1 IKGTPHA
8 AAMVRRHILLVPFPA
23 QGHIN
28 PSIQFAKQLIQ
39 TGVEVTFVTSLYAH
53 RRMTKTT
60 GPPKDLNFA
69 TFFDG
74 YDDNFKRSDIDPKK
88 YVSEIKN
95 RGSQTL
101 REIIKTS
108 ANEGRPI
115 TCLVYNLLL
124 PWAAEVA
131 REVHIPAA
139 LLWIQPATVLHIYY
153 YYFHAGFDISVE
165 NCKDPS
171 WSIELPGLTLI
182 KSQDLPS
189 FILPSNSDKFNALQ
203 HFKEQFETLDEETN
217 PIVLVNSFDALEPEA
232 LKAIDKYNLIGIG
245 PLIPSAFLD
254 GKDPSDTSFGGDLFE
269 KSNAY
274 TEWLNSKPKSSVV
287 YVSFGSILSLSKRQM
302 EEIARGLLETYRPF
316 LWVVRA
322 KENGE
327 EEREEDKLSCMEEL
341 EQQGM
346 VVPWCSQLEVL
357 SHPSLGCFVTH
368 CGWNSTLE
376 SLVSG
381 VSVVAFPHWS
391 DQTTNAKMIEDVW
404 KTGVRVKPSGE
415 EIVEGGELKQ
425 CIEMVMGG
433 GEKGEEMRRNAQRWK
448 DLARGAVKE
457 GGSSNKNLKAFV
469 QEIREDGRLL

>member
-1 IKGTPHA
+1 
-8 AAMVRRHILLVPFPA
+8 MVHCHILLVTFPA

-28 PSIQFAKQLIQ
+28 PSLQFTKRLIQ
-39 TGVEVTFVTSLYAH
+39 MGVEVTFVTSLSAH

-60 GPPKDLNFA
+60 GPPKGFNFA
-69 TFFDG
+69 TFSDG
-74 YDDNFKRSDIDPKK
+74 YDDGFKRSDIDPKK
-88 YVSEIKN
+88 YMSEVRN
-95 RGSQTL
+95 HGSQTL
-101 REIIKTS
+101 REIIKAT

-115 TCLVYNLLL
+115 TCLVYSLLL
-124 PWAAEVA
+124 SWAAEVA

-165 NCKDPS
+165 NCKDPL
-171 WSIELPGLTLI
+171 WSIELPGLPLI
-182 KSQDLPS
+182 KSHDLPS
-189 FILPSNSDKFNALQ
+189 FILPSNSDKFNGLQ
-203 HFKEQFETLDEETN
+203 YFKEQFETLDEETN

-274 TEWLNSKPKSSVV
+274 NEWLSSKPKSSVV
-287 YVSFGSILSLSKRQM
+287 YVSFGSILSLPKRQM
-302 EEIARGLLETYRPF
+302 EEIARGLLKSCRPF
-316 LWVVRA
+316 LWVVKA

-357 SHPSLGCFVTH
+357 SHPSMGCFVTH

-376 SLVSG
+376 SLVTG
-381 VSVVAFPHWS
+381 VPVVAFPRWS
-391 DQTTNAKMIEDVW
+391 DQMTNARMIEEVW
-404 KTGVRVKPSGE
+404 KTGVRVKPNGE
-415 EIVEGGELKQ
+415 EPVKGDELRQ

-433 GEKGEEMRRNAQRWK
+433 GERGEEMTRNAKRWK
-448 DLARGAVKE
+448 DLAREEMKE
-457 GGSSNKNLKAFV
+457 DGSSNKNLKAFV
-469 QEIREDGRLL
+469 EEIGEDSQ

>member
-1 IKGTPHA
+1 
-8 AAMVRRHILLVPFPA
+8 MVRRRILVVTYPA

-28 PSIQFAKQLIQ
+28 PSLQFAKRLIQ
-39 TGVEVTFVTSLYAH
+39 TGMEVTFVTSLSA
-53 RRMTKTT
+53 RRRITKTT
-60 GPPKDLNFA
+60 GPPKDFNFA
-69 TFFDG
+69 AFSDG
-74 YDDNFKRSDIDPKK
+74 YDDDSKRSNTDPKK
-88 YVSEIKN
+88 YQLEIKN

-101 REIIKTS
+101 REIIKAS

-115 TCLVYNLLL
+115 TCLVAN
-124 PWAAEVA
+124 EF
-131 REVHIPAA
+131 HIPYA
-139 LLWIQPATVLHIYY
+139 LLWIQSATVLDIYY
-153 YYFHAGFDISVE
+153 YYFNGCFDITVE
-165 NCKDPS
+165 NCKDPL
-171 WSIELPGLTLI
+171 WSIELQGLPLV
-182 KSQDLPS
+182 KSNDLPS
-189 FILPSNSDKFNALQ
+189 FILPTNSEMFINALQ
-203 HFKEQFETLDEETN
+203 LFKEQVEALDEETN

-287 YVSFGSILSLSKRQM
+287 YVSFGSILSLPKRQM
-302 EEIARGLLETYRPF
+302 EEIARGLLESCRPF

-327 EEREEDKLSCMEEL
+327 EEREEGKLSCMEEL

-415 EIVEGGELKQ
+415 ETVEGDELKQ

-433 GEKGEEMRRNAQRWK
+433 GERGEEMRRNAQRWK
-448 DLARGAVKE
+448 DLVREAVKE

-469 QEIREDGRLL
+469 QEIREDSQ